1 MIHRRLI
8 VRHTLLILLCQLCC
22 LELLLGRGDL
32 RPNTEI
38 LHQVLQKSMGQVIH
52 FLPEETPIVVS
63 VHFPGYEWFIY
74 HRFVEILADS
84 GYSVSQ
90 NANDPTG
97 KSILLEVGV
106 EEFGVDYMQ
115 TKRGSIFR
123 SRRISRQAKGTFS
136 FRISDGR
143 TEQILRVTEQV
154 SDTIP
159 YNKREQVENRSLPFT
174 LGDVPEG
181 SITDRY
187 LGPAIII
194 TATGIVVY
202 LFFSIRS

>member
-1 MIHRRLI
+1 
-8 VRHTLLILLCQLCC
+8 
-22 LELLLGRGDL
+22 
-32 RPNTEI
+32 
-38 LHQVLQKSMGQVIH
+38 MGQVIH